1 MARTLDPRI
10 EQAKKLYDAGE
21 KLIDIADQLG
31 VPEGTIRSW
40 KSDIGETQRCKKKN
54 ATLPKEK
61 KPTKRAEQETIK
73 EESEYL
79 DETVELSEKQRL
91 FCMYYIR
98 SFNATKAYQ
107 KAYQCSYETAMANGS
122 MALRNTKI
130 QKAIKGLKQNRLN
143 RELLDEQDIFQK
155 YMDIAFADLTDY
167 VEFGVEEIPVIG
179 MYGPIEV
186 EDPNTGKKVT
196 LTQKEN
202 VVRFKSSSE
211 IDGTLLTEVKK
222 GKNGKNGDS
231 IKLADRMKALDW
243 LANHM
248 DLATEEQRARIEQIK
263 AQTHRL
269 TRDEE
274 EQEETVDDGFLKA
287 LEGTAAEDWA
297 NEEES

>member
-40 KSDIGETQRCKKKN
+40 KKRYWGN
-54 ATLPKEK
+54 ATLQKKECNVAKEK

-167 VEFGVEEIPVIG
+167 NDSAQKTPAVRKNVRGMNAPITNNATIIPTGFSSGIVGFSWLDVLQNAVIRC
-179 MYGPIEV
+179 IA
-186 EDPNTGKKVT
+186 
-196 LTQKEN
+196 
-202 VVRFKSSSE
+202 
-211 IDGTLLTEVKK
+211 LLF
-222 GKNGKNGDS
+222 
-231 IKLADRMKALDW
+231 
-243 LANHM
+243 
-248 DLATEEQRARIEQIK
+248 
-263 AQTHRL
+263 
-269 TRDEE
+269 
-274 EQEETVDDGFLKA
+274 QEKHFR
-287 LEGTAAEDWA
+287 
-297 NEEES
+297 

>member
-40 KSDIGETQRCKKKN
+40 KKRYWGN
-54 ATLPKEK
+54 ATLQKKECNVAKEK
-61 KPTKRAEQETIK
+61 KLSKRAEQETIK
-73 EESEYL
+73 QESEYL
-79 DETVELSEKQRL
+79 DETAELSEKQRL

-98 SFNATKAYQ
+98 SFSATKAYQ
-107 KAYQCSYETAMANGS
+107 KAYRCSYDVANAEGYK
-122 MALRNTKI
+122 LLVKPCI
-130 QKAIKGLKQNRLN
+130 KKAIQQLKQNRLN
-143 RELLDEQDIFQK
+143 RELLDEHDIFQK
-155 YMDIAFADLTDY
+155 YIDIAFADLTDY
-167 VEFGVEEIPVIG
+167 VEFGVEETPVMG
-179 MYGPIEV
+179 LYGPIKV
-186 EDPNTGKKVT
+186 KDPNTGKKVT

-211 IDGTLLTEVKK
+211 IDGTLLAEVKK
-222 GKNGKNGDS
+222 GKNGDS

-269 TRDEE
+269 TRD
-274 EQEETVDDGFLKA
+274 DMF
-287 LEGTAAEDWA
+287 
-297 NEEES
+297 

>member
-1 MARTLDPRI
+1 MARTLDPHI
-10 EQAKKLYDAGE
+10 EQAKKLYDAGK

-40 KSDIGETQRCKKKN
+40 KKRYWGN
-54 ATLPKEK
+54 ATLQKKECNVAKEK
-61 KPTKRAEQETIK
+61 KPSKRAEQETIK
-73 EESEYL
+73 QESEYL
-79 DETVELSEKQRL
+79 DETAELSEKQRL

-98 SFNATKAYQ
+98 SFSATKAYQ
-107 KAYQCSYETAMANGS
+107 KAYRCSYDVANAEGYK
-122 MALRNTKI
+122 LLVKPCI
-130 QKAIKGLKQNRLN
+130 KKAIQQLKQNRLN
-143 RELLDEQDIFQK
+143 RELLDEHDIFQK
-155 YMDIAFADLTDY
+155 YIDIAFADLTDY

-202 VVRFKSSSE
+202 VVRFKNSSE
-211 IDGTLLTEVKK
+211 IDGTILAEVKK
-222 GKNGKNGDS
+222 GKSGDS

-269 TRDEE
+269 TRDDE

-297 NEEES
+297 DEEES

>member
-40 KSDIGETQRCKKKN
+40 KKRYWGN
-54 ATLPKEK
+54 ATLQKKECNVAKEK
-61 KPTKRAEQETIK
+61 KLSKRAEQETIK
-73 EESEYL
+73 QESEYL
-79 DETVELSEKQRL
+79 DETAELSEKQRL

-98 SFNATKAYQ
+98 SFSATKAYQ
-107 KAYQCSYETAMANGS
+107 KAYRCSYDVANAEGYK
-122 MALRNTKI
+122 LLVKPCI
-130 QKAIKGLKQNRLN
+130 KKAIQQLKQNRLN
-143 RELLDEQDIFQK
+143 RELLDEHDIFQK
-155 YMDIAFADLTDY
+155 YIDIAFADLTDY
-167 VEFGVEEIPVIG
+167 VEFGVEETPVMG
-179 MYGPIEV
+179 LYGPIKAK
-186 EDPNTGKKVT
+186 DPNTGKKVT

-211 IDGTLLTEVKK
+211 IDGTLLAEVKK
-222 GKNGKNGDS
+222 GKNGDS

-269 TRDEE
+269 TRDDE

-297 NEEES
+297 DEEES

>member
-10 EQAKKLYDAGE
+10 EQAKKLYDAGK

-40 KSDIGETQRCKKKN
+40 KKRYWGN
-54 ATLPKEK
+54 ATLQKKECNVAKEK
-61 KPTKRAEQETIK
+61 KPSKRAEQETIK
-73 EESEYL
+73 QESEYL
-79 DETVELSEKQRL
+79 DETAELSEKQRL
-91 FCMYYIR
+91 FCIHYVR
-98 SFNATKAYQ
+98 SFSATKAYQ
-107 KAYQCSYETAMANGS
+107 KAYRCSYDVANAEGYK
-122 MALRNTKI
+122 LLVKPCI
-130 QKAIKGLKQNRLN
+130 KKAIQQLKQNRLN
-143 RELLDEQDIFQK
+143 RELLDEHDIFQK
-155 YMDIAFADLTDY
+155 YIDIAFADLTDY

-179 MYGPIEV
+179 TYGPIEV

-202 VVRFKSSSE
+202 VVRFKNSSE
-211 IDGTLLTEVKK
+211 IDGTILAEVKK
-222 GKNGKNGDS
+222 GKSGDS

-269 TRDEE
+269 TRDDE

-297 NEEES
+297 DEEES

>member
-10 EQAKKLYDAGE
+10 EQAKKLYDAGK

-40 KSDIGETQRCKKKN
+40 KKRYWEN
-54 ATLPKEK
+54 ATLQKKECNVAKEK
-61 KPTKRAEQETIK
+61 KPSKRAEQETIK
-73 EESEYL
+73 QESEYL
-79 DETVELSEKQRL
+79 DETAELSEKQRL

-98 SFNATKAYQ
+98 SFSATKAYQ
-107 KAYQCSYETAMANGS
+107 KAYRCSYDVANAEGYK
-122 MALRNTKI
+122 LLVKPCI
-130 QKAIKGLKQNRLN
+130 KKAIQQLKQNRLN
-143 RELLDEQDIFQK
+143 RELLDEHDIFQK
-155 YMDIAFADLTDY
+155 YIDIAFADLTDY

-202 VVRFKSSSE
+202 VVRFKNSSE
-211 IDGTLLTEVKK
+211 IDGTILAEVKK
-222 GKNGKNGDS
+222 GKSGDS

>member
-10 EQAKKLYDAGE
+10 EQAKKLYDAGK

-40 KSDIGETQRCKKKN
+40 KKRYWGN
-54 ATLPKEK
+54 ATLQKKECNVAKEK
-61 KPTKRAEQETIK
+61 KPSKRAEQETIK
-73 EESEYL
+73 QESEYL

-91 FCMYYIR
+91 FCMYYVR

-107 KAYQCSYETAMANGS
+107 KAYQCSYDVANVEGYKTLVKPS
-122 MALRNTKI
+122 IK
-130 QKAIKGLKQNRLN
+130 KAIQQLKQNRLN
-143 RELLDEQDIFQK
+143 RELLDEHDIFQK

-186 EDPNTGKKVT
+186 QDPNTGEKVT

-211 IDGTLLTEVKK
+211 IDGTLLAEV
-222 GKNGKNGDS
+222 
-231 IKLADRMKALDW
+231 KLADRMKALDW

-274 EQEETVDDGFLKA
+274 EQEDTVDDGFLKA

-297 NEEES
+297 DEEES

>member
-40 KSDIGETQRCKKKN
+40 KKRYWGN
-54 ATLPKEK
+54 ATLQKKECNVAKEK
-61 KPTKRAEQETIK
+61 KLSKRAEQETIK
-73 EESEYL
+73 QESEYL
-79 DETVELSEKQRL
+79 DETAELSEKQRL

-98 SFNATKAYQ
+98 SFSATKAYQ
-107 KAYQCSYETAMANGS
+107 KAYRCSYDVANAEGYK
-122 MALRNTKI
+122 LLVKPCI
-130 QKAIKGLKQNRLN
+130 KKAIQQLKQNRLN
-143 RELLDEQDIFQK
+143 RELLDEHDIFQK
-155 YMDIAFADLTDY
+155 YIDITFADLTDY
-167 VEFGVEEIPVIG
+167 VEFGVEETPVMG
-179 MYGPIEV
+179 LYGPIKV
-186 EDPNTGKKVT
+186 KDPNTGKKVT

-211 IDGTLLTEVKK
+211 IDGTLLAEVKK
-222 GKNGKNGDS
+222 GKNGDS

-269 TRDEE
+269 TRDDE

-297 NEEES
+297 DEEES

>member
-40 KSDIGETQRCKKKN
+40 KKRYWGN
-54 ATLPKEK
+54 ATLQKKECNVAKEK
-61 KPTKRAEQETIK
+61 KLSKRAEQETIK
-73 EESEYL
+73 QESEYL

-98 SFNATKAYQ
+98 SFSATKAYQ
-107 KAYQCSYETAMANGS
+107 KAYRCSYDVANAEGYK
-122 MALRNTKI
+122 LLVKPCI
-130 QKAIKGLKQNRLN
+130 KKAIQQLKQNRLN
-143 RELLDEQDIFQK
+143 RELLDEHDIFQK
-155 YMDIAFADLTDY
+155 YIDIAFADLTDY
-167 VEFGVEEIPVIG
+167 VEFGVEETPVMG
-179 MYGPIEV
+179 LYGPIKV
-186 EDPNTGKKVT
+186 KDPNTGKKVT

-211 IDGTLLTEVKK
+211 IDGTLLAEVKK
-222 GKNGKNGDS
+222 GKNGDS

-269 TRDEE
+269 TRDDE

-297 NEEES
+297 DEEES

>member
-10 EQAKKLYDAGE
+10 EQAKKLYDAGK

-40 KSDIGETQRCKKKN
+40 KKRYWGN
-54 ATLPKEK
+54 ATLQKKECNVAKEK
-61 KPTKRAEQETIK
+61 KPSKRAEQETIK
-73 EESEYL
+73 QESEYL
-79 DETVELSEKQRL
+79 DETAELSEKQRL
-91 FCMYYIR
+91 FCMHYVR
-98 SFNATKAYQ
+98 SFSATKAYQ
-107 KAYQCSYETAMANGS
+107 KAYRCSYDVANAEGYK
-122 MALRNTKI
+122 LLVKPCI
-130 QKAIKGLKQNRLN
+130 KKAIQQLKQNRLN
-143 RELLDEQDIFQK
+143 RELLDEHDIFQK
-155 YMDIAFADLTDY
+155 YIDIAFADLTDY

-202 VVRFKSSSE
+202 VVRFKNSSE
-211 IDGTLLTEVKK
+211 IDGTILAEVKK
-222 GKNGKNGDS
+222 GKSGDS

-269 TRDEE
+269 TRDDE

-297 NEEES
+297 DEEES

>member
-40 KSDIGETQRCKKKN
+40 KKRYWGN
-54 ATLPKEK
+54 ATLQKKECNVAKEK
-61 KPTKRAEQETIK
+61 KLSKRAEQETIK
-73 EESEYL
+73 QESEYL
-79 DETVELSEKQRL
+79 DETAELSEKQRL

-98 SFNATKAYQ
+98 SFSATKAYQ
-107 KAYQCSYETAMANGS
+107 KAYRCSYDVANAEGYK
-122 MALRNTKI
+122 LLVKPCI
-130 QKAIKGLKQNRLN
+130 KKAIQQLKQNRLN
-143 RELLDEQDIFQK
+143 RELLDEHDIFQK
-155 YMDIAFADLTDY
+155 YIDIAFADLTDY
-167 VEFGVEEIPVIG
+167 VEFGVEETPVMG
-179 MYGPIEV
+179 LYGPIKV
-186 EDPNTGKKVT
+186 KDPNTGKKVT

-211 IDGTLLTEVKK
+211 IDGTLLAEVKK
-222 GKNGKNGDS
+222 GKNGDS

-248 DLATEEQRARIEQIK
+248 DLATEEQHARIEQIK

-269 TRDEE
+269 TRDDE

-297 NEEES
+297 DEEES

>member
-1 MARTLDPRI
+1 
-10 EQAKKLYDAGE
+10 
-21 KLIDIADQLG
+21 
-31 VPEGTIRSW
+31 
-40 KSDIGETQRCKKKN
+40 
-54 ATLPKEK
+54 
-61 KPTKRAEQETIK
+61 
-73 EESEYL
+73 
-79 DETVELSEKQRL
+79 
-91 FCMYYIR
+91 
-98 SFNATKAYQ
+98 
-107 KAYQCSYETAMANGS
+107 
-122 MALRNTKI
+122 
-130 QKAIKGLKQNRLN
+130 
-143 RELLDEQDIFQK
+143 
-155 YMDIAFADLTDY
+155 MDIAFADLTDY

-222 GKNGKNGDS
+222 GKNGDS

>member
-40 KSDIGETQRCKKKN
+40 KKRYWGN
-54 ATLPKEK
+54 ATLQKKECNVAKEK

-98 SFNATKAYQ
+98 SFNAT
-107 KAYQCSYETAMANGS
+107 
-122 MALRNTKI
+122 
-130 QKAIKGLKQNRLN
+130 
-143 RELLDEQDIFQK
+143 
-155 YMDIAFADLTDY
+155 
-167 VEFGVEEIPVIG
+167 
-179 MYGPIEV
+179 
-186 EDPNTGKKVT
+186 
-196 LTQKEN
+196 
-202 VVRFKSSSE
+202 
-211 IDGTLLTEVKK
+211 
-222 GKNGKNGDS
+222 
-231 IKLADRMKALDW
+231 KALDW

>member
-10 EQAKKLYDAGE
+10 EQAKKLYDAGK

-40 KSDIGETQRCKKKN
+40 KKRYWGN
-54 ATLPKEK
+54 ATLQKKECNVAKEK
-61 KPTKRAEQETIK
+61 KPSKRAEQETIK
-73 EESEYL
+73 QESEYL
-79 DETVELSEKQRL
+79 DETAELSEKQRL
-91 FCMYYIR
+91 FCMHYVR
-98 SFNATKAYQ
+98 SFSATKAYQ
-107 KAYQCSYETAMANGS
+107 KAYRCSYDVANAEGYK
-122 MALRNTKI
+122 LLVKPCI
-130 QKAIKGLKQNRLN
+130 KKAIQQLKQNRLN
-143 RELLDEQDIFQK
+143 RELLDEHDIFQK
-155 YMDIAFADLTDY
+155 YIDIAFADLTDY

-186 EDPNTGKKVT
+186 EDPNTGEKVT

-202 VVRFKSSSE
+202 VVRFKNSSE
-211 IDGTLLTEVKK
+211 IDGTILAEVKK
-222 GKNGKNGDS
+222 GKSGDS

-269 TRDEE
+269 TRDDE

-297 NEEES
+297 DEEES

>member
-40 KSDIGETQRCKKKN
+40 KKRYWGN
-54 ATLPKEK
+54 ATLQKKECNVAKEK
-61 KPTKRAEQETIK
+61 KLSKRAEQETIK
-73 EESEYL
+73 QESEYL
-79 DETVELSEKQRL
+79 DETAELSEKQRL

-98 SFNATKAYQ
+98 SFSATKAYQ
-107 KAYQCSYETAMANGS
+107 KAYRCSYDVANAEGYK
-122 MALRNTKI
+122 LLVKPCI
-130 QKAIKGLKQNRLN
+130 KKAIQQLKQNRLN
-143 RELLDEQDIFQK
+143 RELLDEHDIFQK
-155 YMDIAFADLTDY
+155 YIDIAFADLTDY
-167 VEFGVEEIPVIG
+167 VEFGVEETPVMG
-179 MYGPIEV
+179 LYGPIKV
-186 EDPNTGKKVT
+186 KDPNTGKKVT

-211 IDGTLLTEVKK
+211 IDGTLLAEVKK
-222 GKNGKNGDS
+222 GKNGDS

-269 TRDEE
+269 TRDDE
-274 EQEETVDDGFLKA
+274 EQEETVDDGLLKA
-287 LEGTAAEDWA
+287 LEGTAEEDWA
-297 NEEES
+297 DEEER

>member
-40 KSDIGETQRCKKKN
+40 KKRYWGN
-54 ATLPKEK
+54 ATLQKKECNVAKEK

-222 GKNGKNGDS
+222 GKNGDS

-269 TRDEE
+269 TRDDE

-297 NEEES
+297 DEEES

>member
-40 KSDIGETQRCKKKN
+40 KKRSWGNAPLQKKECN
-54 ATLPKEK
+54 VAKEK
-61 KPTKRAEQETIK
+61 TPTKRAEQETIK

-130 QKAIKGLKQNRLN
+130 QKATKVLNQNRLN

-222 GKNGKNGDS
+222 GKNGDS